1 MNSTWLITSDLANQ
15 RARKVLLTYVDLMFL
30 KQIFAREAKRPE
42 IYINGTINLMLR
54 VYEISIVLVFLK
66 YPKVNA

>member
-1 MNSTWLITSDLANQ
+1 
-15 RARKVLLTYVDLMFL
+15 MFL
-30 KQIFAREAKRPE
+30 KQIFAWEAKRPE